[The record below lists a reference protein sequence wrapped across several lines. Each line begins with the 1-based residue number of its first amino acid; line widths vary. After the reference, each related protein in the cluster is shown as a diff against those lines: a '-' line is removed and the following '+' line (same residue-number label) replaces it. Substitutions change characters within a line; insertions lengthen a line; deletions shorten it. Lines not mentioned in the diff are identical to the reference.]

1 MALFLI
7 GYMASGKTTLGRVLA
22 KKLGWQFYDLDFY
35 IEQRFRR
42 SVAEIFAERGEEG
55 FRLLES
61 TMLREVGEM
70 EQTVVACGGGTPC
83 FCDNMRYMLGA
94 GTTVW
99 LDATVGAICRRLLV
113 ARNRR
118 PIVEGKSP
126 EELPQFIA
134 GHLAGRLPYYQ
145 QARIRIPSDHLE
157 SRSEIRE
164 TVAGLREILKL

>member
-83 FCDNMRYMLGA
+83 SGDNMDYMLEHGV
-94 GTTVW
+94 TVW
-99 LDATVGAICRRLLV
+99 LDAPIEVMARRILEAGAK
-113 ARNRR
+113 R
-118 PIVEGKSP
+118 PVTAKYDAET
-126 EELPQFIA
+126 LPGFIR
-134 GHLAGRLPYYQ
+134 GHSAGRLPHYSR
-145 QARIRIPSDHLE
+145 AAIHFECADLE
-157 SRSEIRE
+157 SRRAISQAADRLI
-164 TVAGLREILKL
+164 KLI